1 MNRSLSP
8 VQLLIVISKTW
19 TPEGTICQ
27 EARNVANQAREK
39 QLQDLKGLKNPSV
52 LIVGGGINGIG
63 LYRDLVLQGIDVL
76 LVERNDFCSGAS
88 AALSRMIHG
97 GLRYLEQGEF
107 RLVRESLEERNA
119 LLRNAPHY
127 VSPLPTT
134 IPIFD
139 YASGVLNGLLRFLR
153 LTEKP
158 GKRGAFVIK
167 LGLSLYDFF
176 TRARRETPT
185 HRFRGRQETFR
196 QWPDFHPDVK
206 CSATYYDAWV
216 TYPERLGLEMIM
228 DVDQT
233 DRPCAAINYVSV
245 ANTYGSTVTLKD
257 EISGEEFPT
266 SPTIVVNATG
276 AWIDLT
282 NDALQ
287 NGDNNPVSKMVGG
300 TKGSH
305 LIIRNDDLLKATGG
319 QMVYYENQDG
329 RICILFPYFGNVLV
343 GSTDIK
349 IDDPTDVRCE
359 EDERDYI
366 LQSLTF
372 VFPKIS
378 IKQEEILY
386 TFSGVRPLVHSD
398 ASVTGGISRDH
409 VCRTLPETNE
419 RPFPVLCMIGGK
431 WTTFRAFGEQVSNQI
446 LSTLNK
452 TRRCSTIDIAIGG
465 GKGFAKDKDVFD
477 KWIND
482 LVARSGL
489 DDARLRKLA
498 MRYGTATEDLIKFL
512 QQSEDHLLANDPSY
526 SQRELLHII
535 EQEHVVTLEDI
546 LLRRTA
552 LGISGNLS
560 SELIDEVLQI
570 LAQARG
576 WLPPQIETARSE
588 LLGRLASLHAVTLSS
603 PSRQSVNP

>member
-1 MNRSLSP
+1 M
-8 VQLLIVISKTW
+8 
-19 TPEGTICQ
+19 
-27 EARNVANQAREK
+27 ANQAREK
-39 QLQDLKGLKNPSV
+39 QLQDLKRFKNPSV

-63 LYRDLVLQGIDVL
+63 LYRDLALQGIDVL

-97 GLRYLEQGEF
+97 GLRYLEQGDF
-107 RLVRESLEERNA
+107 KLVRESLEERNA

-127 VSPLPTT
+127 VSPLATT

-139 YASGVLNGLLRFLR
+139 YSSGILNGLLQFLR
-153 LTEKP
+153 LTDRP
-158 GKRGAFVIK
+158 GKRGALVIK

-176 TRARRETPT
+176 TRTRRETPT
-185 HRFRGRQETFR
+185 HRFRGQKDTFR
-196 QWPDFHPDVK
+196 HWPDFHPDVK

-228 DVDQT
+228 DVDQSNA
-233 DRPCAAINYVSV
+233 DAAAINYVSV
-245 ANTYGSTVTLKD
+245 ASSQSSTVTLKD
-257 EISGEEFPT
+257 EVTGEEFLVQPK
-266 SPTIVVNATG
+266 ILVNATG

-287 NGDNNPVSKMVGG
+287 SGDISPVSKMVGG

-305 LIIRNDDLLKATGG
+305 LIIRNDELLKATGG

-349 IDDPTDVRCE
+349 IDDPNDVRCE

-366 LQSLTF
+366 LQSLAF
-372 VFPKIS
+372 VFPKIA

-398 ASVTGGISRDH
+398 ALVTGGISRDH
-409 VCRTLPETNE
+409 VCRTLPATPD
-419 RPFPVLCMIGGK
+419 RSFPVLCMIGGK
-431 WTTFRAFGEQVSNQI
+431 WTTFRAFGEQVANQI
-446 LSTLNK
+446 LGVLNMP
-452 TRRCSTIDIAIGG
+452 RRCNTIDTAIGG
-465 GKGFAKDKDVFD
+465 GKGFAKDEVAFD

-482 LVARSGL
+482 LQTRSGL
-489 DDARLRKLA
+489 DESRLRKLVE
-498 MRYGTATEDLIKFL
+498 RYGTATEELIKFL
-512 QQSEDHLLANDPSY
+512 QLNEDHPLSSDPSY

-535 EQEHVVTLEDI
+535 EQEQVVTLEDI

-552 LGISGNLS
+552 IGISGNLS
-560 SELIDEVLQI
+560 SDLIDEVLQI

-576 WLPPQIETARSE
+576 WSSHQIESAHSE
-588 LLGRLASLHAVTLSS
+588 FLNRLASLHAVTIAM
-603 PSRQSVNP
+603 PTRQTANT

>member
-1 MNRSLSP
+1 
-8 VQLLIVISKTW
+8 
-19 TPEGTICQ
+19 
-27 EARNVANQAREK
+27 VANQTREK
-39 QLQDLKGLKNPSV
+39 QLQDLKELKKPSV

-63 LYRDLVLQGIDVL
+63 LYRDLVLQGVDVL

-97 GLRYLEQGEF
+97 GLRYLEQGDF
-107 RLVRESLEERNA
+107 KLVRESLEERNA

-127 VSPLPTT
+127 VFPLATT

-139 YASGVLNGLLRFLR
+139 YSSGILNGLLQFLR
-153 LTEKP
+153 LTDRP
-158 GKRGAFVIK
+158 GKRGALVIK

-176 TRARRETPT
+176 TRTRRETPI
-185 HRFRGRQETFR
+185 HRFHNKKETFR
-196 QWPDFHPDVK
+196 QWPDFHPEVK

-228 DVDQT
+228 DADQT
-233 DRPCAAINYVSV
+233 NTGAAAINYVSV
-245 ANTYGSTVTLKD
+245 ANTKDGTVTLKD
-257 EISGEEFPT
+257 QITGEELPVQ
-266 SPTIVVNATG
+266 PTIVVNATG
-276 AWIDLT
+276 AWINLT

-287 NGDNNPVSKMVGG
+287 GDDINPVSKMVGG

-366 LQSLTF
+366 LQSLAF
-372 VFPKIS
+372 VFPDIT

-386 TFSGVRPLVHSD
+386 TFSGVRPLIHSD

-409 VCRTLPETNE
+409 VCRTLPETPG

-431 WTTFRAFGEQVSNQI
+431 WTTFRAFGAQVTDQI
-446 LSTLNK
+446 LGTLNK
-452 TRRCSTIDIAIGG
+452 SRQCSTFDVAIGG
-465 GKGFAKDKDVFD
+465 GKGFAKDKGAFD
-477 KWIND
+477 SWIND
-482 LVARSGL
+482 LARNSGL
-489 DDARLRKLA
+489 GETRLRTLA
-498 MRYGTATEDLIKFL
+498 MRYGTATEDLIRFM
-512 QQSEDHLLANDPSY
+512 QQGEDHLLASDPSY

-535 EQEHVVTLEDI
+535 EQEQVVTLEDI

-552 LGISGNLS
+552 MGISGNLS
-560 SELIDEVLQI
+560 SDLVDEVLQI

-576 WLPPQIETARSE
+576 WSTLQIETARSE
-588 LLGRLASLHAVTLSS
+588 FLNRLASFHAVTFST
-603 PSRQSVNP
+603 PSRQCTNA

>member
-1 MNRSLSP
+1 
-8 VQLLIVISKTW
+8 VQLLIVTSKTW
-19 TPEGTICQ
+19 TPEGTFCR
-27 EARNVANQAREK
+27 EATNVANQAREK
-39 QLQDLKGLKNPSV
+39 QLQDLKGIKTPSV

-63 LYRDLVLQGIDVL
+63 LYRDLVLQGVDVL

-97 GLRYLEQGEF
+97 GLRYLEQGDF
-107 RLVRESLEERNA
+107 KLVRESLEERNA

-127 VSPLPTT
+127 VSPLATT

-139 YASGVLNGLLRFLR
+139 YSSGLLNGLLQFLR
-153 LTEKP
+153 ITDRP
-158 GKRGAFVIK
+158 GKRGALVIK

-176 TRARRETPT
+176 TRTRRETPT
-185 HRFRGRQETFR
+185 HRFRGQKETFR

-228 DVDQT
+228 DVDQSNAGA
-233 DRPCAAINYVSV
+233 AAINYVSV
-245 ANTYGSTVTLKD
+245 ANSKGSTVTLKD
-257 EISGEEFPT
+257 EVTGEKFPVQ
-266 SPTIVVNATG
+266 PTIVVNATG

-287 NGDNNPVSKMVGG
+287 GDGTNPVSKMVGG

-305 LIIRNDDLLKATGG
+305 LIIRNSDLLKATGG

-349 IDDPTDVRCE
+349 IDDPNDVRCE

-366 LQSLTF
+366 LQSLAF
-372 VFPKIS
+372 VFPKIA
-378 IKQEEILY
+378 IKQDEILY
-386 TFSGVRPLVHSD
+386 TFSGVRPLIHSE

-409 VCRTLPETNE
+409 VCRTLPETQG

-431 WTTFRAFGEQVSNQI
+431 WTTFRAFGEQVTDQI
-446 LSTLNK
+446 LGSLNK
-452 TRRCSTIDIAIGG
+452 PRQCGTIDIAIGG
-465 GKGFAKDKDVFD
+465 GKGFAKDKDAFD
-477 KWIND
+477 KWISD
-482 LVARSGL
+482 LENRSGL
-489 DDARLRKLA
+489 DEVRLRKLA
-498 MRYGTATEDLIKFL
+498 MRYGTATEELVRFL
-512 QQSEDHLLANDPSY
+512 QQGEDHLLASDPSY

-552 LGISGNLS
+552 MGISGNLS
-560 SELIDEVLQI
+560 SDLIDEVLQV
-570 LAQARG
+570 LAQVRG
-576 WLPPQIETARSE
+576 WSSQQIEIAHSE
-588 LLGRLASLHAVTLSS
+588 FLNRLSSLHAVSFST
-603 PSRQSVNP
+603 PTRQTANE